1 MTINSMSCTGTDEER
16 VMYSKSD
23 NIEVMIFNK
32 AYEVI
37 QELFEALLSR
47 YQTDL
52 KESMKG
58 SEFVFN
64 CINLLH

>member
-16 VMYSKSD
+16 VMHSKSD
-23 NIEVMIFNK
+23 NIEVMIFDK

>member
-16 VMYSKSD
+16 VMHSKSD

>member
-16 VMYSKSD
+16 VIHSKSD

-64 CINLLH
+64 CINLLD

>member
-16 VMYSKSD
+16 VMHSKSD
-23 NIEVMIFNK
+23 NIEVTIFNK